1 MQKQNEAA
9 AILEEKVLAGAA
21 LMSLAHN
28 AAMRG
33 NATRSVKIAAAME
46 KPDSPQKTP
55 GNHRGV
61 LYVAVT
67 PTRVVF
73 HKMKM
78 GMFKTKVGK
87 PLVSVPRTEL
97 AVVAM
102 TKGYAPTV
110 SFVLRDGTHYVMLCT
125 RMDRKDFE
133 QVQGILVA

>member
-1 MQKQNEAA
+1 MQKQNEAS
-9 AILEEKVLAGAA
+9 AILEEKVLAGVA
-21 LMSLAHN
+21 LMSLSHN

-46 KPDSPQKTP
+46 KPDSSHKTP

-78 GMFKTKVGK
+78 GMFQTKVGK
-87 PLVSVPRTEL
+87 PLVSVPRSQL
-97 AVVAM
+97 AAVTK

-110 SFVLRDGTHYVMLCT
+110 SFLLRDGTNYVMMCT
-125 RMDRKDFE
+125 RMDRQHFE
-133 QVQGILVA
+133 QTQAVLAA